1 MIQSVLCCFKL
12 RKGPGIPSPLG
23 LGTRQERK
31 QRHGLLLGPAGAK
44 TSRTEGEQVFAKEK
58 GWIELG
64 RLQAKVSSIAECNM
78 YQHFNRIP
86 DTLSP
91 YMA

>member
-1 MIQSVLCCFKL
+1 M
-12 RKGPGIPSPLG
+12 
-23 LGTRQERK
+23 
-31 QRHGLLLGPAGAK
+31 AK

-78 YQHFNRIP
+78 YQHSIAFQTFEANAVLRQRKAQSI
-86 DTLSP
+86 
-91 YMA
+91 